1 MRIAI
6 IEDDKFSLRLTSNL
20 VRRHEVDG
28 KSLETVS
35 YDCSAKFCA
44 DMESIDFDVVIVD
57 FHMPLIT
64 GIGLTERMLR
74 IEKHKSVPVIMIT
87 ADCSRDIKLQALRA
101 GIVEFLNKPIDTIEL
116 KVRLSNVVRLRLH
129 HLETEQR
136 AQHLQIQVDR
146 AVAEIRHREEELIQR
161 LSLAGGYKDNDTQE
175 HTKRVAKYV
184 EGIALELGL
193 EHNLI
198 RDLRLASY
206 MHDIGKVGIRDS
218 LLLKAGSFTE
228 NERHEMEQHTIMGEH
243 ILSGSK
249 SNLLKMAG
257 KIALSHHECWD
268 GSGYPNGLRGEDIPL
283 EARIVS
289 VADCFDALTT
299 ERPYKHA
306 WPIDKALQ
314 FLSENAGSRYDPAVV
329 QAFKRYCDTVEKN
342 NLSASAMHPIGKL
355 QACSDRV
362 LA

>member
-6 IEDDKFSLRLTSNL
+6 IEDDKFSLRLVSNL
-20 VRRHEVDG
+20 VRRQEVQG
-28 KSLETVS
+28 KSIETVC
-35 YDCSAKFCA
+35 YDSSAKFCV
-44 DMESIDFDVVIVD
+44 DMENTDFDVVIVD

-64 GIGLTERMLR
+64 GIELTERMMC

-87 ADCSRDIKLQALRA
+87 ADSSRDVRLQALQA
-101 GIVEFLNKPIDTIEL
+101 GVVEFLNKPIDTIEL

-129 HLETEQR
+129 QLESEQR

-146 AVAEIRHREEELIQR
+146 AVEEIRRREEEVIQR
-161 LSLAGGYKDNDTQE
+161 LSLAGGYKDNETQE
-175 HTKRVAKYV
+175 HTQRVAQYV
-184 EGIALELGL
+184 ECIAFELGL
-193 EHNLI
+193 DDSLV

-218 LLLKAGSFTE
+218 ILLKSGAFDE
-228 NERHEMEQHTIMGEH
+228 YERREMEQHTIIGEK
-243 ILSGSK
+243 ILAESK
-249 SNLLKMAG
+249 SNLLVMAG

-268 GSGYPNGLRGEDIPL
+268 GSGYPYGLCGEDIPL

-306 WPIDKALQ
+306 WPKDEALQ
-314 FLSENAGSRYDPAVV
+314 YINDNAGSRYDPAVV
-329 QAFKRYCDTVEKN
+329 RAFKRYCDTVEKKWPERK
-342 NLSASAMHPIGKL
+342 S
-355 QACSDRV
+355 R
-362 LA
+362 